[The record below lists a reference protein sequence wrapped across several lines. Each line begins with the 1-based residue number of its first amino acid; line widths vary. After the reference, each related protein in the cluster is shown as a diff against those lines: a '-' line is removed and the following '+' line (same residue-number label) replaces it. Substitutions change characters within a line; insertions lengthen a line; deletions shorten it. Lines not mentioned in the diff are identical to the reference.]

1 MYTRYEGPRMPIQ
14 VLGDQLPQNAFQL
27 LHDRTT
33 NTVLATVDE
42 SGYPRTAPF
51 GLICAT
57 DR

>member
-1 MYTRYEGPRMPIQ
+1 MPIQ

-42 SGYPRTAPF
+42 CGYPRTAPF